1 MNSNPAPNTY
11 YLPNTRILTTTCL
24 SAVAWWADTRCIE
37 TDKRFS
43 TIVVLSHYVKS
54 FETVRKFELIWNLYI
69 SRAPWFFFMH
79 TTTYV
84 RKDPIEWS

>member
-24 SAVAWWADTRCIE
+24 SAGRGGRCIE

-43 TIVVLSHYVKS
+43 TIVVPTIPLCKIIRNRSKV
-54 FETVRKFELIWNLYI
+54 
-69 SRAPWFFFMH
+69 
-79 TTTYV
+79 
-84 RKDPIEWS
+84 